1 MNSDSKESNNIKKN
15 PKRISKNR
23 EKEMQ
28 ERLIQISRV
37 SKVTK
42 GGKKVKL

>member
-1 MNSDSKESNNIKKN
+1 MSSDLKEVNTIKKN
-15 PKRISKNR
+15 PKRNVTPR
-23 EKEMQ
+23 EKPLQ

-42 GGKKVKL
+42 

>member
-37 SKVTK
+37 SKV
-42 GGKKVKL
+42 KKVEKS

>member
-28 ERLIQISRV
+28 ERLIQNQSSFKSNKRW
-37 SKVTK
+37 
-42 GGKKVKL
+42 KKVKL